1 MNKISLILLLLLP
14 VWNCSEDDEAVIDN
28 AANDENA
35 QRTFA
40 EAQAWYEAL
49 GENFKQSLT
58 REAGFPTSGAVVYK
72 GIHMGEFF
80 ERKTTAGFKLDYF
93 ANVVF
98 TLDFEAQ
105 TFTGKLINF
114 TTNLEGFENP
124 EGSPNVSGSRMN

>member
-1 MNKISLILLLLLP
+1 
-14 VWNCSEDDEAVIDN
+14 
-28 AANDENA
+28 
-35 QRTFA
+35 
-40 EAQAWYEAL
+40 
-49 GENFKQSLT
+49 
-58 REAGFPTSGAVVYK
+58 
-72 GIHMGEFF
+72 MGEFF

-124 EGSPNVSGSRMN
+124 EGSLNVSGSIRRPDELGDKCIWPSF